1 MSCSLFSP
9 LELRGVRFKNRIG
22 VSPMCQYSC
31 QDGLATDW
39 HLVHLGS
46 RAVGG
51 AGLVITE
58 AAAVEA
64 RGRISPADLG
74 LWDDAQVEPL
84 ARIVRFLEEQGAV
97 SGIQLAHAGRKASTK
112 RPWEGSGKVEVAD
125 GGWDDVVAASALPFS
140 ALYAHPR
147 ALNRSELAEL
157 RQAFVAATLRAKAAG
172 FRLLELHAAH
182 GYLLHGFL
190 SPLSNRREDE
200 YGGSFD
206 NRVRFLIELV
216 REVRRVW
223 PTERVLAV
231 RLSCTDWVEGG
242 WTLDDTVE
250 LARRLEA
257 EGVDLID
264 CSSGGNVERPT
275 IPLGPGYQV
284 PFAEAVKRGTGLKT
298 AAVGMI
304 TEAVQ
309 ADGIVARGQ
318 SDLVFLGREELRQP
332 YFPLHAAKQLGVDS
346 GKLVPPQYQRA
357 F

>member
-1 MSCSLFSP
+1 MTSSLFSP

-22 VSPMCQYSC
+22 VSPMCLYSC

-74 LWDDAQVEPL
+74 IWSDAQVEPL

-97 SGIQLAHAGRKASTK
+97 SGIQIAHAGRKASTK
-112 RPWEGSGKVEVAD
+112 RPWEGGGKVDAQD
-125 GGWDDVVAASALPFS
+125 GGWDDVVAASALPFGS
-140 ALYAHPR
+140 RYPR
-147 ALNRSELAEL
+147 PRELSKNEL
-157 RQAFVAATLRAKAAG
+157 LVVKQAFVSASERAHNAG

-190 SPLSNRREDE
+190 SPLSNQRTDE

-206 NRVRFLIELV
+206 NRVRFLLEVV
-216 REVRRVW
+216 REVRAVW
-223 PTERVLAV
+223 PTDRVLAV
-231 RLSCTDWVEGG
+231 RLSSSDWAEGG
-242 WTLDDTVE
+242 WTLDDTVA
-250 LARRLEA
+250 LAKRLEA

-264 CSSGGNVERPT
+264 CSSGGNVEQPK
-275 IPLGPGYQV
+275 IPLAPGYQV
-284 PFAEAVKRGTGLKT
+284 PFAEAVKRATGLKT
-298 AAVGMI
+298 AAVGLI
-304 TEAVQ
+304 TEAEQ
-309 ADGIVARGQ
+309 ADSIIARGQ
-318 SDLVFLGREELRQP
+318 SDLVFFAREELRDP
-332 YFPLHAAKQLGVDS
+332 YFPLHAAKQLGVDLS
-346 GKLVPPQYQRA
+346 TLVPPQYQRA

>member
-1 MSCSLFSP
+1 ML
-9 LELRGVRFKNRIG
+9 KNRIG

-31 QDGLATDW
+31 RDGLATDW

-74 LWDDAQVEPL
+74 LWNDAQIEPL
-84 ARIVRFLEEQGAV
+84 ARVVRFIEEQGAV
-97 SGIQLAHAGRKASTK
+97 SGIQLAHAGRKASTR
-112 RPWEGSGKVEVAD
+112 RPWEGSGLVKVAD
-125 GGWDDVVAASALPFS
+125 GGWDDVVAPSAIPFS
-140 ALYAHPR
+140 TRYASPR
-147 ALNRSELAEL
+147 ALEEGELSQV
-157 RQAFVAATLRAKAAG
+157 RQAFVGATRRAERAG
-172 FRLLELHAAH
+172 FRLLEIHAAH
-182 GYLLHGFL
+182 GYLLHSFL
-190 SPLSNRREDE
+190 SPLSNRRQDQ

-206 NRVRFLIELV
+206 NRVRFLLEVV
-216 REVRRVW
+216 REVRGAW
-223 PTERVLAV
+223 PADRALAV
-231 RLSCTDWVEGG
+231 RLSSSDWAEGG
-242 WTLDDTVE
+242 WTADDTVE

-257 EGVDLID
+257 EQVDIID

-275 IPLGPGYQV
+275 IPVGPGYQV

-304 TEAVQ
+304 TDAAQ
-309 ADGIVARGQ
+309 AETILATGQ
-318 SDLVFLGREELRQP
+318 SDLVLLAREALRDP
-332 YFPLHAAKQLGVDS
+332 YFPLHAAKQLGVDLS
-346 GKLVPPQYQRA
+346 QLVPPQYQRA

>member
-1 MSCSLFSP
+1 MSSSLFSP

-22 VSPMCQYSC
+22 VSPMCLYSC

-74 LWDDAQVEPL
+74 IWSDAQVEPL
-84 ARIVRFLEEQGAV
+84 ARIVRFVEEQGSV
-97 SGIQLAHAGRKASTK
+97 SGIQIAHAGRKASTK
-112 RPWEGSGKVEVAD
+112 RPWEGSGLVEPED
-125 GGWDDVVAASALPFS
+125 GGWDDVVAASAIPFGS
-140 ALYAHPR
+140 RYPSPR
-147 ALNRSELAEL
+147 ELTKAELAVVKSS
-157 RQAFVAATLRAKAAG
+157 FVSAAQRAHTAG

-190 SPLSNRREDE
+190 SPLSNQRRDE

-206 NRVRFLIELV
+206 NRARFLLEVV
-216 REVRRVW
+216 REVRAVW
-223 PTERVLAV
+223 PTDRVLAV
-231 RLSCTDWVEGG
+231 RLSSSDWAEGG
-242 WTLDDTVE
+242 WTLDDTVA
-250 LARRLEA
+250 LAKRLET

-264 CSSGGNVERPT
+264 CSSGGNVERPK
-275 IPLGPGYQV
+275 IPLAPGYQV
-284 PFAEAVKRGTGLKT
+284 PFAEAVKRATGLKT
-298 AAVGMI
+298 AAVGLI
-304 TEAVQ
+304 TDAEQ
-309 ADGIVARGQ
+309 ADTIIARGQ
-318 SDLVFLGREELRQP
+318 SDLVFFAREELRDP
-332 YFPLHAAKQLGVDS
+332 YFPLHAAKQLGVDLS
-346 GKLVPPQYQRA
+346 TLVPPQYQRA